1 MAKKV
6 TNELGKVISQT
17 REKLGISQREL
28 ARQAN
33 MDCAEVSR
41 IEAGKRLKPNVL
53 YLKGIAETLGL
64 SLVKLMEL
72 AGYNDIDIN
81 WGKDLTEKRSTNDYQ
96 EQIKS
101 YEQFYFNILEELEK
115 RRKNDFAI
123 KGGIADLIDKLELAK
138 LENKEVSNDEILDRL
153 KELIP
158 MIRPNLEK
166 FDKEKYPKFDKGVFP
181 KTEIKSITKINTLT
195 GKFIDKEK

>member
-1 MAKKV
+1 MPKK
-6 TNELGKVISQT
+6 TTTELGKTISEA
-17 REKLGISQREL
+17 REKVGISQREL

-64 SLVKLMEL
+64 SLVKLMKL
-72 AGYNDIDIN
+72 AGYNDVDIN
-81 WGKDLTEKRSTNDYQ
+81 WGNDLSNKRSTADYQ

-101 YEQFYFNILEELEK
+101 YEQFYFDSLEEFEK

-138 LENKEVSNDEILDRL
+138 IEKKEISNDEILVRL

-166 FDKEKYPKFDKGVFP
+166 FDKEKYPKFDRGLLP
-181 KTEIKSITKINTLT
+181 KMEIKSTTKLNTLT
-195 GKFIDKEK
+195 GKFTEKKK

>member
-1 MAKKV
+1 MTKKS
-6 TNELGKVISQT
+6 TAELGKIISEA
-17 REKLGISQREL
+17 RKKLGISQREL
-28 ARQAN
+28 ARKSN

-41 IEAGKRLKPNVL
+41 IEAGKRLKPNIL

-64 SLVKLMEL
+64 SLVKLMKL
-72 AGYNDIDIN
+72 AGYDDIDIN
-81 WGKDLTEKRSTNDYQ
+81 WGKDLTDKRSTTDYQ
-96 EQIKS
+96 EQIKF
-101 YEQFYFNILEELEK
+101 YEQFYFDILEELET

-138 LENKEVSNDEILDRL
+138 IEKKEIPNDEILDRL

-166 FDKEKYPKFDKGVFP
+166 FDKEKYPKFDRGLLP
-181 KTEIKSITKINTLT
+181 KTEIKSTTKLNTLT
-195 GKFIDKEK
+195 GKFIDEEK

>member
-1 MAKKV
+1 MTKKS
-6 TNELGKVISQT
+6 TTELGKTISEA

-28 ARQAN
+28 ARKSN

-41 IEAGKRLKPNVL
+41 IEAGKRLKPNIL

-64 SLVKLMEL
+64 SLVKLMKL
-72 AGYNDIDIN
+72 AGYDDIDIN
-81 WGKDLTEKRSTNDYQ
+81 WGKDLTDKRSTTDYQ

-101 YEQFYFNILEELEK
+101 YEQFYFDILEELET

-138 LENKEVSNDEILDRL
+138 IEKKEISNNEILDRL

-166 FDKEKYPKFDKGVFP
+166 FDKEKYPKFDRGLLP
-181 KTEIKSITKINTLT
+181 KTEIKSTAKLNTLT
-195 GKFIDKEK
+195 GKFIDEEK

>member
-1 MAKKV
+1 MAKKN
-6 TNELGKVISQT
+6 TTELGKTISEA

-28 ARQAN
+28 ARKSN

-41 IEAGKRLKPNVL
+41 IEAGKRLKPNIL

-64 SLVKLMEL
+64 SLVKLMKL
-72 AGYNDIDIN
+72 AGYDDVDIN
-81 WGKDLTEKRSTNDYQ
+81 WGKDFTDRRSTNDYQ

-101 YEQFYFNILEELEK
+101 YEQFYFDVLDELET
-115 RRKNDFAI
+115 RRKTDFAI

-138 LENKEVSNDEILDRL
+138 IENKEIANDEILERL

-166 FDKEKYPKFDKGVFP
+166 LDKEKYPKFDRGLLP
-181 KTEIKSITKINTLT
+181 KTEIKPITKLNTLT
-195 GKFIDKEK
+195 GKFIDEEK

>member
-1 MAKKV
+1 MTKKN
-6 TNELGKVISQT
+6 TTELGKTISEA

-28 ARQAN
+28 ARKSN

-41 IEAGKRLKPNVL
+41 IEAGKRLKPNIL

-64 SLVKLMEL
+64 SLVKLMKI
-72 AGYNDIDIN
+72 AGYDDVDIN
-81 WGKDLTEKRSTNDYQ
+81 WGKDLSRKRSTTDYQ

-101 YEQFYFNILEELEK
+101 YEQFYFDVLEELET
-115 RRKNDFAI
+115 RRKTDFAI
-123 KGGIADLIDKLELAK
+123 KGGIVDLIDKLELAK
-138 LENKEVSNDEILDRL
+138 IEKKEISNDEILDRL

-166 FDKEKYPKFDKGVFP
+166 LDKSKYPKFDRGLLP
-181 KTEIKSITKINTLT
+181 KTEIKSTTKLNTLT
-195 GKFIDKEK
+195 GKFINEEK

>member
-1 MAKKV
+1 MKKN
-6 TNELGKVISQT
+6 TTKLGKTISEA
-17 REKLGISQREL
+17 REKVGISQREL

-53 YLKGIAETLGL
+53 YLKGIAETLNL
-64 SLVKLMEL
+64 SMVDLMKL
-72 AGYNDIDIN
+72 AGYNDIEIN
-81 WGKDLTEKRSTNDYQ
+81 WGQDFSDRRSTADYQ
-96 EQIKS
+96 KQIKS
-101 YEQFYFNILEELEK
+101 YEQFYFDILEELET
-115 RRKNDFAI
+115 RRKTDFAI

-138 LENKEVSNDEILDRL
+138 IENKEISNDEILDRL

-166 FDKEKYPKFDKGVFP
+166 FDKSKYPSFDSGVFP
-181 KTEIKSITKINTLT
+181 KMEIKSDVKYPTIP
-195 GKFIDKEK
+195 KELLDRKD

>member
-1 MAKKV
+1 MLKKNN
-6 TNELGKVISQT
+6 TELSKTISEA

-28 ARQAN
+28 ARRTN
-33 MDCAEVSR
+33 MDPAEVSR
-41 IEAGKRLKPNVL
+41 IEAGKRRKPNIL
-53 YLKGIAETLGL
+53 YLKDIAETLGL
-64 SLVKLMEL
+64 SLVKLMKL
-72 AGYNDIDIN
+72 AGYDDAVIN
-81 WGKDLTEKRSTNDYQ
+81 WGRDLTDKRSTTDYQ

-101 YEQFYFNILEELEK
+101 YEQFYFNFLEELEK

-138 LENKEVSNDEILDRL
+138 IEKKEISNDEILDRL

-166 FDKEKYPKFDKGVFP
+166 FDKEKYPKFDRGLLP
-181 KTEIKSITKINTLT
+181 KTEIKSTTKLNTLT
-195 GKFIDKEK
+195 GKFIEEEK

>member
-6 TNELGKVISQT
+6 TTKLGKVISQT

-33 MDCAEVSR
+33 MDCAEISR

-101 YEQFYFNILEELEK
+101 YEQFYFNVLEELEK

>member
-1 MAKKV
+1 MKKKG
-6 TNELGKVISQT
+6 TELGKTISEARQ
-17 REKLGISQREL
+17 KMGISQREL

-53 YLKGIAETLGL
+53 YLKGIAETLNL
-64 SLVKLMEL
+64 SMVDLMKL

-81 WGKDLTEKRSTNDYQ
+81 WGIDFTNRRSTADYQ
-96 EQIKS
+96 KQIKN
-101 YEQFYFNILEELEK
+101 YEQFYFDILEEIEK
-115 RRKNDFAI
+115 RRKIDFAI
-123 KGGIADLIDKLELAK
+123 KGGIADLIDKIELAK
-138 LENKEVSNDEILDRL
+138 IEKKEISNDVILDRL

-166 FDKEKYPKFDKGVFP
+166 FDKSKYPSFDFGVHTKMKIESNIKYPTIP
-181 KTEIKSITKINTLT
+181 KEL
-195 GKFIDKEK
+195 IDNEK

>member
-1 MAKKV
+1 MLKKN
-6 TNELGKVISQT
+6 TTELGKTISEA

-28 ARQAN
+28 SRKAN

-41 IEAGKRLKPNVL
+41 IEAGKRLKPNIL

-64 SLVKLMEL
+64 SLVKLMKL
-72 AGYNDIDIN
+72 AGYDDVDIN
-81 WGKDLTEKRSTNDYQ
+81 WGKDLSSKRSTSDYQ

-101 YEQFYFNILEELEK
+101 YEQFYFDVLEELET
-115 RRKNDFAI
+115 RRKTDFAI

-138 LENKEVSNDEILDRL
+138 IENKTISNDEILDRL

-158 MIRPNLEK
+158 IIRPNLEK
-166 FDKEKYPKFDKGVFP
+166 LDKEKYPKFDRGLLP
-181 KTEIKSITKINTLT
+181 KTEIKSPTKLNTLT
-195 GKFIDKEK
+195 GKFINEEK